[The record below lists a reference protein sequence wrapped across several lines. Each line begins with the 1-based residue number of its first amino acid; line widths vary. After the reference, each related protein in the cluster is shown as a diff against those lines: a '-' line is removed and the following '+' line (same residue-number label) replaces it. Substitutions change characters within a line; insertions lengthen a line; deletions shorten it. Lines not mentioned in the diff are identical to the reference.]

1 MKKSRLWKKTAV
13 IMMAALL
20 IGMMDRFWE
29 PAAVLA
35 APTTQEKIDQT
46 QEQLDQLENALDQT
60 QGNLNQLENEGT
72 SLKKQ
77 LDNLNSQLMA
87 VAEKL
92 TDLERQ
98 IADKEQELAE
108 TLAALKDAR
117 ATEERQYDSMKVMLR
132 CMYEMR
138 EDTYLSALLTSLSFS
153 DLLNRADNIERTV
166 AYSRQK
172 MEEYQ
177 ENRRLI
183 EEWEA
188 KLQAEHAELD
198 SLIEQ
203 ANAEQGRLNELIA
216 ETSKSINKNA
226 DAIAEAER
234 QARAYEAE
242 IKKQEEDLAA
252 LKKKLAEERAMSQ
265 AAANGVWRD
274 ISEITFEENDRY
286 LLANLIY
293 CEAGGEPYEGQV
305 AVGAVVM
312 NRVLSSKF
320 PGTVAGVIYQGGQ
333 FAPVASGRLA
343 LALSLNMATDKCYR
357 AADEAMSGVTN
368 VGQCLFFRTHI
379 PGLTGIY
386 IGGHTFY

>member
-1 MKKSRLWKKTAV
+1 MT
-13 IMMAALL
+13 AALL
-20 IGMMDRFWE
+20 LGMMDKFRA
-29 PAAVLA
+29 PAVVLA
-35 APTTQEKIDQT
+35 APTTQEQIDQT
-46 QEQLDQLENALDQT
+46 QEHLNQLGDALDQT
-60 QGNLNQLENEGT
+60 QGNLHQLENEGT
-72 SLKKQ
+72 GLRKT
-77 LDNLNSQLMA
+77 LDNLNGQLLA

-92 TDLERQ
+92 TDLEKQ
-98 IADKEQELAE
+98 IGDKEQEMAE
-108 TLAALKDAR
+108 TLAALKTAR
-117 ATEERQYDSMKVMLR
+117 DTEEWQYNSMVVMVR

-138 EDTYLSALLTSLSFS
+138 EDTYLSALLASVSLADF
-153 DLLNRADNIERTV
+153 LNKADNIERTV
-166 AYSRQK
+166 AYSQQK

-183 EEWEA
+183 EEWEE
-188 KLQAEHAELD
+188 KLRLEHEELD

-203 ANAEQGRLNELIA
+203 ANAERGRLNELIA
-216 ETSKSINKNA
+216 ETSKSIDRNA
-226 DAIAEAER
+226 DEIEEAER
-234 QARAYEAE
+234 QAKAYEEE
-242 IKKQEEDLAA
+242 IRKKEEDLAA
-252 LKKKLAEERAMSQ
+252 LKKKLAEELAKSQ

-312 NRVLSSKF
+312 NRVMSSQF
-320 PGTVAGVIYQGGQ
+320 PGTVAGVIYERGQ

-343 LALSLNMATDKCYR
+343 LALSVNMATDKCYR

-368 VGQCLFFRTHI
+368 VGNCVFFRTHL